1 MRGHTFH
8 RMVLFIPN
16 TELLT
21 FIGTDFACVFPVGNI
36 GDRRLKKRPRICKKD
51 MIVTW
56 LVVDISFKL
65 NNRTCCLYKG

>member
-36 GDRRLKKRPRICKKD
+36 GDRRLKKSPRIVKR
-51 MIVTW
+51 I
-56 LVVDISFKL
+56 
-65 NNRTCCLYKG
+65 